1 MANVYQMV
9 TDRITAQLQQ
19 GCIPWRRPWTGAT
32 VEDGG
37 AINYVSRH
45 PYSLINQ
52 MLLGRPGEY
61 LTWKQVEELGGKVK
75 KGAKAGMVVFFTKLA
90 LKEQPQA
97 GTQADGQKQ
106 EEDDTRLIP
115 FLRYYYVFHL
125 DDVEGIATKVVP
137 GERRTVEP
145 IAAAERVVEG
155 YLSRQPA
162 LRFHND
168 RPSNR
173 AYYSPSL
180 DEVVVP
186 MLSQYD
192 CPEEYYSTTFHEL
205 THSTIPASRC
215 DRVAENANAHFG
227 NNVYSRE
234 ELVAEIGS
242 AMLCNRVGIEV
253 ERAFKNSVAY
263 IKGWLKALGND
274 PKMIVWAAARAE
286 KAAKFIL
293 NEF

>member
-9 TDRITAQLQQ
+9 TDRIIAQLQQ
-19 GCIPWRRPWTGAT
+19 GCIPWRRPWTGAS
-32 VEDGG
+32 VENGG
-37 AINYVSRH
+37 AVNYVSRH

-52 MLLGRPGEY
+52 LLLGRPGEY

-75 KGAKAGMVVFFTKLA
+75 KGAKAGMVVFFTRLA
-90 LKEQPQA
+90 LKELPKPDA
-97 GTQADGQKQ
+97 Q
-106 EEDDTRLIP
+106 EEKEDDARMVP

-137 GERRTVEP
+137 GERPQVEP
-145 IAAAERVVEG
+145 IEAAEQVVAG

-168 RPSNR
+168 QPSNR
-173 AYYSPSL
+173 AYYSPSR

-205 THSTIPASRC
+205 THSTIPACRC
-215 DRVAENANAHFG
+215 DRVAENENAHFG
-227 NNVYSRE
+227 NKVYSRE
-234 ELVAEIGS
+234 ELVAEMGS
-242 AMLCNRVGIEV
+242 AMLCNWVGIEV

-263 IKGWLKALGND
+263 IKGWLKALGDD